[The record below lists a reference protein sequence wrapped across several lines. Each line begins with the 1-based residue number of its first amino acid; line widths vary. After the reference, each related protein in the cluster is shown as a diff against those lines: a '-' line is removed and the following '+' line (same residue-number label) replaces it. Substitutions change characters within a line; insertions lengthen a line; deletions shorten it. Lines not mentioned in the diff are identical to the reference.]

1 MDESYKQ
8 WGLADTLEFYQEIIA
23 ANDVETLRHMC
34 LTDRYFLLVSVL
46 GMTYMVNEWAFQRCR
61 EVEADPDG
69 YLDLWARGH
78 YKSTIIT
85 VGGIIQEVLRD
96 PNLTV
101 CVLSYNGPTA
111 RKFIG
116 QIKQAFEHPAL
127 TALFPDILYAK
138 PPNERWSLQ
147 GGLFV
152 KRTTLSKEPSV
163 MGSGLVDGMPTG
175 MHFGLRVYDDVV
187 TRESVFTPEQIEK
200 TTEAFELSD
209 ALGTGD
215 GQRMWMVGTRYHP
228 QDTYA
233 EVLKR
238 GTAVERRRPCVD
250 ADGTPLL
257 LTRETLADKR
267 ITMGPQVFAAQM
279 MLEPS
284 SAETATFQRE
294 WKQVYENPPAL
305 STMNIWIIVDPASG
319 KEKRGKRGADL
330 DYTVMEVVGLGEDN
344 NYYTLPGSLRDRLNL
359 TQRTAALFRLVRQY
373 PNSKVAYEEYGLQAD
388 VEHIQSVQEETHYRF
403 AIIKVG
409 GSMPKPQRIE
419 RLVPLFE
426 AGRWWH
432 QRRLP
437 FVRRDGTVGDFTHE
451 FFEDEF
457 NTFPVVAHDD
467 MLDAKARIFDVPAVF
482 PRPRPQVTAATQSPR
497 TNNTYDPLARR

>member
-1 MDESYKQ
+1 MDDSYKQ
-8 WGLADTLEFYQEIIA
+8 LGLTDTLSFYKEILA
-23 ANDVETLRHMC
+23 VGDVETLRYMC
-34 LTDRYFLLVSVL
+34 LHDRYFLLISVL
-46 GMTYMVNEWAFQRCR
+46 GMTYMVNEWGFERAR

-85 VGGIIQEVLRD
+85 VGGIIQEVLLD

-101 CVLSYNGPTA
+101 CVLSYNSTTA
-111 RKFIG
+111 IKILG
-116 QIKQAFEHPAL
+116 QIKESFEFSAL

-152 KRTTLSKEPSV
+152 KRTTLSKEPTV

-175 MHFGLRVYDDVV
+175 MHFGLLVYDDVV
-187 TRESVFTPEQIEK
+187 TQKSVFTPEQITK

-209 ALGTGD
+209 ALGIGD
-215 GQRMWMVGTRYHP
+215 DQRKWMIGTRYHP

-238 GTAVERRRPCVD
+238 GTAKIRLRPCVD

-257 LTRETLADKR
+257 LTRETLAAKR
-267 ITMGPQVFAAQM
+267 ITMGPSMFAAQM

-305 STMNIWIIVDPASG
+305 NTLNIWIIVDPASG
-319 KEKRGKRGADL
+319 KDKRGKRGADL

-373 PNSKVAYEEYGLQAD
+373 PDAKVAYEEYGLQAD

-409 GSMPKPQRIE
+409 GSMPKTQRIE

-426 AGRWWH
+426 EGRWWH

-482 PRPRPQVTAATQSPR
+482 PKVRVVSTGAQSPR
-497 TNNTYDPLARR
+497 TNNTYDPFARR